1 VLAPQGTGVSEP
13 KVLKK
18 FGDRKLKILLQENEK
33 TIGCLSRR
41 KRGTRRDSTKIIEL
55 VLLPG
60 RMKHLVGTKTT
71 TASSR
76 IG

>member
-1 VLAPQGTGVSEP
+1 MRSARPASFRKKKTTEFKKTVDEFEKNDSLPVP
-13 KVLKK
+13 LKL
-18 FGDRKLKILLQENEK
+18 RN
-33 TIGCLSRR
+33 S
-41 KRGTRRDSTKIIEL
+41 KIIEL